1 MNTAF
6 CDEFDNSHNFSYDS
20 EEGLAVGMSDQ
31 QNILTQDQYS
41 EMSSITGPE
50 YSPLTSLSS
59 FHSEDL
65 EGDRQVEDD
74 EVTQQG
80 DNHTADNEETHAFST
95 PEWQGFKIVG
105 DNIDKTVRPRHQT
118 IDSRTQSLR
127 YFNSFAVQDRVDLSS
142 YSDHTPSVDI
152 DTLSM
157 DCLLPTHNDLQ
168 TLRSCFAIHIARI
181 LTRYLSIFSA
191 FVKVVPLHI
200 DHKYSDNMAKKSNV
214 VIIMYNC
221 M

>member
-1 MNTAF
+1 MDTAF

-80 DNHTADNEETHAFST
+80 DNHTADNKKHMRF
-95 PEWQGFKIVG
+95 Q
-105 DNIDKTVRPRHQT
+105 HQNGRGLRLWVT
-118 IDSRTQSLR
+118 I
-127 YFNSFAVQDRVDLSS
+127 
-142 YSDHTPSVDI
+142 
-152 DTLSM
+152 
-157 DCLLPTHNDLQ
+157 
-168 TLRSCFAIHIARI
+168 
-181 LTRYLSIFSA
+181 
-191 FVKVVPLHI
+191 
-200 DHKYSDNMAKKSNV
+200 
-214 VIIMYNC
+214 
-221 M
+221 